1 MAKKRKSDELFV
13 SGTNK
18 DAPLHD
24 EILDNP
30 KAEKKLNRLAVKRAL
45 ARGVDKKLAKELAK
59 KLAKELYGG

>member
-13 SGTNK
+13 SGNK

-30 KAEKKLNRLAVKRAL
+30 KAEKKLNRLAVKRAI
-45 ARGVDKKLAKELAK
+45 ARGVDKKLAKEL
-59 KLAKELYGG
+59 YGG